1 MRFFFLGFLSLT
13 LLNSA
18 GAEGLL
24 PPGKD
29 VPTSWAWYVCDSLGT
44 PLKACGWYD
53 QLSYPYTLAVRQSGD
68 VKWERL
74 WKGKKEIQLVRL
86 VTDSQDHQLQE
97 AVFRG
102 GELDQ
107 TFQWDPTNHRLR
119 TWKEYQLGKL
129 VAVHTLDWR
138 GDRLTSQT
146 VQNPSG
152 RILYIDELSY
162 GLDGRLRRVER
173 KAVDGVVLDSA
184 AWTWGPD
191 GVVADSQSFSGST
204 SLRIHQGNKIE
215 ETLSDAVGELLQ
227 KVLETGPDGTQT
239 ETDLD
244 AQGQVLTKKT
254 FDGRGRLVREDF
266 LTSKIPAYKTWTY
279 DKKDRLVEIEKIAG
293 DDREKTQIVW
303 SGDSRVISTLKNG
316 FLESR
321 EVWKDD
327 EKVKEEAFSH
337 GEKVWEEDY
346 ENGKRYQTIYF
357 DSSGVVRV
365 RKDHS

>member
-1 MRFFFLGFLSLT
+1 VRGFCVVFLSLT
-13 LLNSA
+13 ALYLV
-18 GAEGLL
+18 GAEDLL

-68 VKWERL
+68 VKWKRL

-86 VTDSQDHQLQE
+86 VTDSQDHKLQE
-97 AVFRG
+97 AVFRD

-129 VAVHTLDWR
+129 VALHTLDWN
-138 GDRLTSQT
+138 GDRLSSQT
-146 VQNPSG
+146 VQDASG
-152 RILYIDELSY
+152 RVLYIDDLSY

-173 KAVDGVVLDSA
+173 KALDGVVLASA

-191 GVVADSQSFSGST
+191 GVVADSQNFSGST
-204 SLRIHQGNKIE
+204 SLRIHEGDKIE
-215 ETLSDAVGELLQ
+215 ETLSDAVGELIQ
-227 KVLETGPDGTQT
+227 RVLETGPDGTQT
-239 ETDLD
+239 ETDMG
-244 AQGQVLTKKT
+244 AKGQVQTKKT
-254 FDGRGRLVREDF
+254 FDRRGRLVREDF
-266 LTSKIPAYKTWTY
+266 LSSKIPAYKTWTY
-279 DKKDRLVEIEKIAG
+279 DKKDRLVEIEKFAG
-293 DDREKTQIVW
+293 DNREKTEIVW
-303 SGDSRVISTLKNG
+303 SRDGRVISTLKNG

-321 EVWKDD
+321 EVWKND
-327 EKVKEEAFSH
+327 EKVKEEAFSR
-337 GEKVWEEDY
+337 GEKVLEEDY

-365 RKDHS
+365 QKDPS